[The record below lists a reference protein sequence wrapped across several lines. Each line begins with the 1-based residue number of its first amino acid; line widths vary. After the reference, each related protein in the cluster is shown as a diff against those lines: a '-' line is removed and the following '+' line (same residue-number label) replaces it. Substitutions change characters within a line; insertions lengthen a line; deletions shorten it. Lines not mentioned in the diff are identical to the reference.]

1 MSQTYIVLAIMI
13 FMAVMFVINK
23 IKFGIIS
30 MTCCVLLVV
39 TGVMDIQTAFSGFA
53 NKTIILVAP
62 MLALSQALT
71 KTRLVPKI
79 RLFLNE
85 QQSKRGMLLIVLFYL
100 VGAAFV
106 QFIPATATIA
116 IMFAFM
122 ETLDDSGEITPSRL
136 LLPLLGI
143 MQIWKGFVPI
153 GIGATTFAS
162 VNAKYEGIIQN
173 ENLLL
178 QMMDPIKVTA
188 LPVIVLT
195 IYCLFAWKLMPKTT
209 QTNKAAIK
217 EVNDQKPLDPVKE
230 RIIYIVFVSVMACLV
245 LNKFVGNFMYLAP
258 SVGLLVLLYTGA
270 FPIQDAVK
278 AMTADMIWM
287 MAGVL
292 TMASALGTS
301 GAGELIGNAIIHFLG
316 EHPSSFLITLTFTA
330 VTIIMTSFISNAG
343 CSNVLIPIAASIAL
357 AGDMDPRGL
366 ILAVNIGCRLAIG
379 FPSGSG
385 EGAVTYA
392 AGGYNP
398 ARVAK
403 FTIPY
408 IILAIIAVS
417 VSCNF
422 FFPVYG

>member
-1 MSQTYIVLAIMI
+1 
-13 FMAVMFVINK
+13 
-23 IKFGIIS
+23 
-30 MTCCVLLVV
+30 
-39 TGVMDIQTAFSGFA
+39 
-53 NKTIILVAP
+53 
-62 MLALSQALT
+62 
-71 KTRLVPKI
+71 
-79 RLFLNE
+79 
-85 QQSKRGMLLIVLFYL
+85 
-100 VGAAFV
+100 
-106 QFIPATATIA
+106 
-116 IMFAFM
+116 
-122 ETLDDSGEITPSRL
+122 
-136 LLPLLGI
+136 
-143 MQIWKGFVPI
+143 
-153 GIGATTFAS
+153 
-162 VNAKYEGIIQN
+162 
-173 ENLLL
+173 
-178 QMMDPIKVTA
+178 
-188 LPVIVLT
+188 
-195 IYCLFAWKLMPKTT
+195 
-209 QTNKAAIK
+209 
-217 EVNDQKPLDPVKE
+217 
-230 RIIYIVFVSVMACLV
+230 
-245 LNKFVGNFMYLAP
+245 
-258 SVGLLVLLYTGA
+258 
-270 FPIQDAVK
+270 
-278 AMTADMIWM
+278 MTADMIWM

-357 AGDMDPRGL
+357 AGDVDPRGL